1 MENYLN
7 GNKIS
12 EEIWRQHKVNIFNVL
27 DYFSRMG
34 HDFLNIFCI
43 LLSWDIHPA
52 FMKLPSVSLFS
63 YLKFILYV
71 WFLLHQLLISCKLE
85 LSQSFRTK
93 YLCKK
98 LFFFPKISN
107 SKDILS
113 KAFDKKCF
121 LLQLRNWKSALP
133 HRRAFDFIF
142 FFLKTDFTVSLDN
155 ARILAPWCN

>member
-52 FMKLPSVSLFS
+52 FMNLPSVSLFS

-98 LFFFPKISN
+98 LFFF
-107 SKDILS
+107 SKNFKLKRYFVKGFWQKVLPLAIEELKVS
-113 KAFDKKCF
+113 TTT
-121 LLQLRNWKSALP
+121 QKS
-133 HRRAFDFIF
+133 FWFYF
-142 FFLKTDFTVSLDN
+142 FFSWKLTLRFHWTMLGS
-155 ARILAPWCN
+155 

>member
-98 LFFFPKISN
+98 LFFFFFQKFQTQKI
-107 SKDILS
+107 
-113 KAFDKKCF
+113 FCQR
-121 LLQLRNWKSALP
+121 LLTKSASSCNWGIESQHYHTEELL
-133 HRRAFDFIF
+133 ILF
-142 FFLKTDFTVSLDN
+142 FFSWKLTLRFHWTMLGS
-155 ARILAPWCN
+155 